1 MKRNFLLSLAALL
14 LCSFTASAQ
23 NNDDRYKRC
32 VILEEFTTENC
43 PNCPP
48 VARAIEELMD
58 DPDYNDIVIP
68 VTHHSGFYTDFLT
81 TPADTDLRWFYNYK
95 SCYAPGIMFDRYP
108 FFMTRGGKD
117 AKPTAVGGY
126 NETLN
131 LGFLKEKVDE
141 RMAEKSH
148 VALDLTGTFD
158 GESVITVNVTGER
171 DAEFTEGETRIW
183 VYLIEDNIKSQH
195 QKGAD
200 ASFVH
205 QHTLRTYNKVWG
217 DKMTWN
223 GNSFEYECDLTVDAG
238 YKQDDLKVIAFVSA
252 FDPDDAAACVIENAR
267 SVSFQTLLGIDAPAS
282 SNELVKTEYFT
293 IDGVKT
299 IPGQHGLYIEKKTY
313 ADGSKDFKKV
323 NR

>member
-1 MKRNFLLSLAALL
+1 MKKNYLLSLILMF
-14 LCSFTASAQ
+14 LCVASLSAQ
-23 NNDDRYKRC
+23 NNDRYDRC
-32 VILEEFTTENC
+32 VILEEFTTEQC

-58 DPDYNDIVIP
+58 DPQYNTVVIP

-81 TPADTDLRWFYNYK
+81 TPADTDLRWFYNYR

-131 LGFLKEKVDE
+131 LGFLQEKVDE
-141 RMAEKSH
+141 RLAVKSH
-148 VALDLTGTFD
+148 VAFDVEGTFD
-158 GESVITVNVTGER
+158 GESVLTVKVTGER
-171 DAEFTEGETRIW
+171 DAEFTQNETRIW

-217 DKMTWN
+217 DKITWN
-223 GNSFEYECDLTVDAG
+223 ADNFEYECDLTVAPE
-238 YKQDDLKVIAFVSA
+238 YKQDDLKIVVFVSA
-252 FDPDDAAACVIENAR
+252 FHPDDAAECVIENAR
-267 SVSFQTLLGIDAPAS
+267 SMSFQTILGI
-282 SNELVKTEYFT
+282 NEPTAAKDLEKTEYYT

-299 IPGQHGLYIEKKTY
+299 PLSAPGIYVRKKTFT
-313 ADGSKDFKKV
+313 DGSEEVNKV
-323 NR
+323 IR